1 MAEQDVEFGVNLP
14 NSIRAQQFVPVSS
27 IDSQSLLSVFERI
40 ANSAAIGTDSLNVAL
55 DEAARR

>member
-14 NSIRAQQFVPVSS
+14 NGIQTQQFLPISS

-40 ANSAAIGTDSLNVAL
+40 SSSTIIGTDSLSVAL